1 VVGELRASVTREL
14 GYTCSGGIAINK
26 LLSKLACGLHKPNQ
40 QTLVLPGPATSAL
53 LEGLPIDRLQG
64 LGGDLGEKVKLALAA
79 QLKLENEG
87 TSSDGTPTPPTVTCG
102 MVAAMSRAR
111 LCQLFGEEK
120 ATYLYSMSRGQQEER
135 VQDRSEVKSLG
146 ASKNFFGG
154 AALGTVSD
162 ADQWLGNFSS
172 ELWERLTYHR
182 DEYNY
187 VPTLVTVSIGT
198 KPAKGGEYNA
208 PNVSR
213 SAKLDVGKG
222 GAAIKVST
230 AARSAFRKWCGTT
243 LSDASA
249 LPQPITTL
257 GVSLGCMVA
266 LDVNTPGLANWMTS
280 ASSSASRTPPSAT
293 QTPVFSSISNN
304 NTSQRP
310 SEAMS
315 SSNSLLFTAP
325 KRSEGSYE
333 SPQKRP
339 RTKVGLFSAP
349 LNGTVQIEESA
360 ADGAPLRTDSQ
371 PPQIE
376 SPSWASALKQMR
388 EVGIRD
394 DWSIIALE
402 RCSGDLNAAM
412 NYVFTNDME
421 ALITKDN
428 VASKG
433 INEVIHNASRT
444 HTESTDNLSSPS
456 STSRANSFNGVAANE
471 IDSDVL
477 AALPP
482 EIAEEVR
489 QQMALEERARKKT
502 TMGTSSSSPSSSS
515 SSSPSNAKGK
525 KSKERAPLGTQEL
538 KNFFQAKPTAK

>member
-1 VVGELRASVTREL
+1 LTARRLVAGAVVVGELRASVTREL

-64 LGGDLGEKVKLALAA
+64 LGGDLGEKVKVALAA
-79 QLKLENEG
+79 ELKLE
-87 TSSDGTPTPPTVTCG
+87 SDGTTSEGIPTPPTVTCG
-102 MVAAMSRAR
+102 MVAALSRTR

-120 ATYLYSMSRGQQEER
+120 ATYLYSM
-135 VQDRSEVKSLG
+135 KSLG

-154 AALGTVSD
+154 AALVTVGD
-162 ADQWLGNFSS
+162 AEQWLGKFSS

-198 KPAKGGEYNA
+198 KPAKGGEFNA

-243 LSDASA
+243 LTDASA
-249 LPQPITTL
+249 LPQPVTTL

-266 LDVNTPGLANWMTS
+266 LDVNTPGLANWMSS
-280 ASSSASRTPPSAT
+280 ASSSTSRTPTSAT
-293 QTPVFSSISNN
+293 PSLVLSSPSDNLDYQQPAEASTSSN
-304 NTSQRP
+304 
-310 SEAMS
+310 
-315 SSNSLLFTAP
+315 NSLLFTAP
-325 KRSEGSYE
+325 KRTQGSLE

-339 RTKVGLFSAP
+339 RTKIGLFAAP
-349 LNGTVQIEESA
+349 IEESA
-360 ADGAPLRTDSQ
+360 QKEAPAVDDTVVCADSQ
-371 PPQIE
+371 SPQKE
-376 SPSWASALKQMR
+376 SSAWASALKQMR

-394 DWSIIALE
+394 DWSRFALK
-402 RCSGDLNAAM
+402 RCKGDLNAAM
-412 NYVFTNDME
+412 NYIFTNDME
-421 ALITKDN
+421 ALVANDDVTVKGDN
-428 VASKG
+428 NSNHSAS
-433 INEVIHNASRT
+433 VMR
-444 HTESTDNLSSPS
+444 TESTDSESSPLPTNAA
-456 STSRANSFNGVAANE
+456 STFSGVAAYE

-489 QQMALEERARKKT
+489 QQMALEERARRT
-502 TMGTSSSSPSSSS
+502 DGAGTFTSSPSSSS
-515 SSSPSNAKGK
+515 PSKTKGK
-525 KSKERAPLGTQEL
+525 KSKERAPPGTQEL
-538 KNFFQAKPTAK
+538 KNFFQAKPVNK